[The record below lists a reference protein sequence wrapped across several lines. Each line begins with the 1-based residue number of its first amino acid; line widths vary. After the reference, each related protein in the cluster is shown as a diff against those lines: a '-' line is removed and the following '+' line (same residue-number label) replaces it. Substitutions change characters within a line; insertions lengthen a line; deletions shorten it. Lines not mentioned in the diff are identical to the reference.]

1 MFNMNLENIK
11 GKRVLIVGMGK
22 SGIAAAQAM
31 LKLGA
36 NVTIQDSKEREKADA
51 QLLAFLE
58 GKNVKC
64 YFHQIPEHVADF
76 DMIILSPGVNPELDF
91 IQEAEADGAEIV
103 GELEIAYR
111 IARGRFV
118 AITGTN
124 GKTTTT
130 TLVGEI
136 FRNAKRKTHVVGN
149 IGVAVISKALEADE
163 DDWLVTETSSFQL
176 QTIKYFKPEISAILN
191 LTPDHLN
198 RHHTM
203 EAYGAA
209 KARIFENQDE
219 SGYCIVNS
227 ATV

>member
-76 DMIILSPGVNPELDF
+76 DKSAPSGIASRLETLGDFRPGNGIVAQALLSVSRRSASLHRPQGALGSGPPKPLAWDRSLPPPV
-91 IQEAEADGAEIV
+91 AET
-103 GELEIAYR
+103 
-111 IARGRFV
+111 GR
-118 AITGTN
+118 
-124 GKTTTT
+124 
-130 TLVGEI
+130 
-136 FRNAKRKTHVVGN
+136 RSVGN
-149 IGVAVISKALEADE
+149 RKECRLRHDYASFPGPQ
-163 DDWLVTETSSFQL
+163 TPSSLRAYSSVF
-176 QTIKYFKPEISAILN
+176 SG
-191 LTPDHLN
+191 N
-198 RHHTM
+198 RFTRSPP
-203 EAYGAA
+203 G
-209 KARIFENQDE
+209 R
-219 SGYCIVNS
+219 
-227 ATV
+227 